1 MVLRQLARDSVIYGG
16 SDFVFKLIAFW
27 TFPLIAAALTPK
39 AFGALELLLT
49 ATALLGMLAN
59 CGLNNALQRFYWDA
73 QTELHTRPVW
83 VSSGLATLALFTLVA
98 AFIGGIAMLLFT
110 RWSDAESALLGW
122 SGLLAALV
130 LMVAGQLVQYLLD
143 VTRLHMAPW
152 HFAGIAMAS
161 RVMTAFAGVVAVVW
175 FAGGLDGLLVAQ
187 AVVMVLTIPL
197 ALYVVRSDLTLRVD
211 MAIVRKLVQ
220 FGHPFIYAGLA
231 FWLFS
236 SMDRWMLASM
246 SSIEEV
252 GVYSVANR
260 FASVILFV
268 SMAFSQAWSP
278 IAIKIRTD
286 HPETYRTLYFNIL
299 VTLMSGMTMLGGGIA
314 LFAPEIVAWL
324 MPVEYHDA
332 GLVLSVLALGL
343 ILQSTMQVTAVGISI
358 EAKTYLLARLS
369 WVAAALNFVL
379 NWALIPLVG
388 AVGAAL
394 ATSLSYAFLTGAY
407 LYYTQKLH
415 PLPLV
420 WSKLLLF
427 SALWGGIGLLLIGMT
442 FENHP
447 ATSLIGRVIL
457 MLIVVVACISMIPW
471 RKTFDIK
478 RSISI

>member
-1 MVLRQLARDSVIYGG
+1 MVIRRLARDSAIYGG
-16 SDFVFKLIAFW
+16 SDFLFKLIAFW

-49 ATALLGMLAN
+49 VTALLGMVAN
-59 CGLNNALQRFYWDA
+59 CGLNNSLQRFYWDA
-73 QTELHTRPVW
+73 QTDVHIRPVL
-83 VSSGLATLALFTLVA
+83 VSSGLAALALLTFVA
-98 AFIGGIAMLLFT
+98 ALLGGGSMLLYT
-110 RWSDAESALLGW
+110 RWSAAESVLFGW
-122 SGLLAALV
+122 SGLFAGLV

-143 VTRLHMAPW
+143 VTRLHMIPW
-152 HFAGIAMAS
+152 HFAAIAMTS
-161 RVMTAFAGVVAVVW
+161 RVMTALAGVVAVVW

-187 AVVMVLTIPL
+187 AAVMVLTVPL

-211 MAIVRKLVQ
+211 MAIVRKLLQ

-268 SMAFSQAWSP
+268 SMAFGQAWSP

-286 HPETYRTLYFNIL
+286 HPQTYRTLYFNLL
-299 VTLMSGMTMLGGGIA
+299 VTLMSGMTILGGGIA

-358 EAKTYLLARLS
+358 EAKTYLFARLS

-379 NWALIPLVG
+379 NWVLIPSVG
-388 AVGAAL
+388 AVGAAV
-394 ATSLSYAFLTGAY
+394 ATSLSYAFLTCGY

-427 SALWGGIGLLLIGMT
+427 SALWGGIALLLNGVT
-442 FENHP
+442 FENHG

-457 MLIVVVACISMIPW
+457 MLIIVVVSISMISWQKP
-471 RKTFDIK
+471 FDIK
-478 RSISI
+478 R

>member
-1 MVLRQLARDSVIYGG
+1 MVFRQLARDSVIYGG

-27 TFPLIAAALTPK
+27 TFPLIAAELTPK

-49 ATALLGMLAN
+49 ATALLGMMAN
-59 CGLNNALQRFYWDA
+59 CGLNNSLQRFYWDA
-73 QTELHTRPVW
+73 QTGALIRPVL
-83 VSSGLATLALFTLVA
+83 VSSGLATLAFLTLVA
-98 AFIGGIAMLLFT
+98 AFIGGIAALLFT
-110 RWSDAESALLGW
+110 RWSDAEFSSLGW
-122 SGLLAALV
+122 SGLLSALV

-143 VTRLHMAPW
+143 VTRLNMMPW
-152 HFAGIAMAS
+152 HFATIAMTS
-161 RVMTAFAGVVAVVW
+161 RVMTALAGVVAVVW
-175 FAGGLDGLLVAQ
+175 FAGGMDGLLMAQ

-197 ALYVVRSDLTLRVD
+197 ALYMVRSDLTLRVD
-211 MAIVRKLVQ
+211 MAIVRKLVH

-268 SMAFSQAWSP
+268 SMAFGQAWSP

-286 HPETYRTLYFNIL
+286 HPQIYRTLYFNIL
-299 VTLMSGMTMLGGGIA
+299 VTLMCGMTMLGGSIA
-314 LFAPEIVAWL
+314 LFATEIVAWL
-324 MPVEYHDA
+324 MPVEYHAA

-343 ILQSTMQVTAVGISI
+343 ILQSTLQVTALGISI
-358 EAKTYLLARLS
+358 EAKTYLFARLS

-379 NWALIPLVG
+379 NLVLIPSIG
-388 AVGAAL
+388 AVGAAV
-394 ATSLSYAFLTGAY
+394 ATSLSYAFLTCGY

-420 WSKLLLF
+420 WSKLLLL
-427 SALWGGIGLLLIGMT
+427 SALWGGIALLLIAMT
-442 FENHP
+442 FVNHV
-447 ATSLIGRVIL
+447 ATSLIGRVVL

-478 RSISI
+478 RLISI

>member
-1 MVLRQLARDSVIYGG
+1 MVFRQLARDSVIYGG

-49 ATALLGMLAN
+49 VTALLGMMAN

-73 QTELHTRPVW
+73 QTELHIRPVF
-83 VSSGLATLALFTLVA
+83 VSSGLATLAFLTLVA

-110 RWSDAESALLGW
+110 RWSDAASSLLGW

-152 HFAGIAMAS
+152 HFAGIAMVS
-161 RVMTAFAGVVAVVW
+161 RVMTALAGVVAVVW

-197 ALYVVRSDLTLRVD
+197 ALYVVRSDLTVRVD
-211 MAIVRKLVQ
+211 MVIVRKLVQ

-268 SMAFSQAWSP
+268 SMAFGQAWSP

-286 HPETYRTLYFNIL
+286 HPQTYRTLYVNIL
-299 VTLMSGMTMLGGGIA
+299 LALMSVMTLLGGAIA

-324 MPVEYHDA
+324 MPVEYHGA
-332 GLVLSVLALGL
+332 GLVLSALALGL
-343 ILQSTMQVTAVGISI
+343 ILQSTMQVTALGISI
-358 EAKTYLLARLS
+358 ETKTYLFARLS
-369 WVAAALNFVL
+369 WAAAALNLVL
-379 NWALIPLVG
+379 NWVMIPALG
-388 AVGAAL
+388 ALGAAV
-394 ATSLSYAFLTGAY
+394 ATSLSYLFLTATY

-415 PLPLV
+415 PLPLPWAKIFMHV
-420 WSKLLLF
+420 AMWL
-427 SALWGGIGLLLIGMT
+427 AVAGCLIGMRLGY
-442 FENHP
+442 P
-447 ATSLIGRVIL
+447 GATSLVGRGLL
-457 MLIVVVACISMIPW
+457 MLTVLLVSASLIPW
-471 RKTFDIK
+471 RKALHLEHSTI
-478 RSISI
+478 

>member
-1 MVLRQLARDSVIYGG
+1 MVFRQLARDSAIYGG

-27 TFPLIAAALTPK
+27 TFPLIAAALTPR

-59 CGLNNALQRFYWDA
+59 CGLNNSLQRFYWDA
-73 QTELHTRPVW
+73 QTELHTRPIL
-83 VSSGLATLALFTLVA
+83 VSSGLATLVFFTLVA
-98 AFIGGIAMLLFT
+98 AFIVGIAMLLFT

-122 SGLLAALV
+122 SGLLASLV

-236 SMDRWMLASM
+236 SMDRWMLASL

-252 GVYSVANR
+252 GIYSVANR
-260 FASVILFV
+260 FASVVLFV
-268 SMAFSQAWSP
+268 SMAFGQAWSP
-278 IAIKIRTD
+278 IAIKIRAE
-286 HPETYRTLYFNIL
+286 HPHSYRTLYVNIL
-299 VTLMSGMTMLGGGIA
+299 LALMWAMTLLGGSIA
-314 LFAPEIVAWL
+314 LFAPEIVVWM
-324 MPVEYHDA
+324 MPAEYHGA
-332 GLVLSVLALGL
+332 GLVLAILTLGL

-358 EAKTYLLARLS
+358 ETKTYLFARLS
-369 WVAAALNFVL
+369 WAATALNFLL
-379 NWALIPLVG
+379 NLVMIPTLGAL
-388 AVGAAL
+388 GAAV
-394 ATSLSYAFLTGAY
+394 ATSLTYLFLTGAY
-407 LYYTQKLH
+407 LYFTQKLH
-415 PLPLV
+415 PLPLP
-420 WSKLLLF
+420 WSQILGF
-427 SALWGGIGLLLIGMT
+427 AALWLAITASLIGMQLKDMGA
-442 FENHP
+442 N
-447 ATSLIGRVIL
+447 SLVTRAML
-457 MLIVVVACISMIPW
+457 MLTVLLVSTALIPW
-471 RKTFDIK
+471 RMIVSSKYLK
-478 RSISI
+478 V